1 MYKIIQLHATDP
13 EEVLRHAFAVMS
25 DQEWE
30 RTVGAARL
38 LDGYQ
43 LISLGTDDYI
53 EIHDYSDWLA
63 RMDVKDITTED
74 AIALDRYLAPF
85 CNLYARETFGQY
97 QVVVRR
103 WFGTCH
109 AVRTRLKASQNQP
122 AICTSSSR

>member
-74 AIALDRYLAPF
+74 AIALDRILGTPSATSMHEKLSG
-85 CNLYARETFGQY
+85 NIRLLYGVGSELVTQYGQD
-97 QVVVRR
+97 
-103 WFGTCH
+103 
-109 AVRTRLKASQNQP
+109 
-122 AICTSSSR
+122 